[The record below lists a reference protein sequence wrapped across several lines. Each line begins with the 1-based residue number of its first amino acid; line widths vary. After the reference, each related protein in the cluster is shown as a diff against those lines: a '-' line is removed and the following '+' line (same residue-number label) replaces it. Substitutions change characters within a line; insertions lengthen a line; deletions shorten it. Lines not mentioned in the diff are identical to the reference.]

1 MTVVCHVDDIQMSHK
16 AWFELNKFDQYLST
30 IYGGEIKEHRGKIQD
45 YLEMDS
51 YYSEI
56 GVVKVLMEKY
66 LQNLLYTFPQELRG
80 TSATLEANHMFQVRG
95 EDGAEFLE
103 EDWADIFHHS
113 VKKFMFMIS
122 RYRRYIHMVVSLL
135 TTRSKRSDKDEWAK
149 LKVLVY
155 YLNGT

>member
-1 MTVVCHVDDIQMSHK
+1 MMIVVWPVDNLKVSHK
-16 AWFELNKFDQYLST
+16 DLFEVTKFDQYLST

-51 YYSEI
+51 DYSEI

-95 EDGAEFLE
+95 EDEAEFLE

-135 TTRSKRSDKDEWAK
+135 TTRSKRSDKYDWEK
-149 LKVLVY
+149 LKIL
-155 YLNGT
+155 L